1 MYLANPRATRQS
13 MSVKNLARTY
23 KFSGTL
29 TTAPLCVVG
38 SVRSKQDLEDER
50 KDSGIFV
57 DFMCLPT
64 NPAWKK

>member
-1 MYLANPRATRQS
+1 
-13 MSVKNLARTY
+13 MSVKNLAHTC

-29 TTAPLCVVG
+29 ITAPLCVVG
-38 SVRSKQDLEDER
+38 SVRRIQDLEDER